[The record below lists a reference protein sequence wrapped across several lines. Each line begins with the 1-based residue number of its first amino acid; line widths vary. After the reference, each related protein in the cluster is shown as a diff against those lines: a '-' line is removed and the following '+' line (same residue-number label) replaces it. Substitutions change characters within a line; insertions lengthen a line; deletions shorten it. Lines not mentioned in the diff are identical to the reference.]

1 MGKREQKARRMAEL
15 IERWQA
21 SGLSAR
27 KFAAESRIPEARLW
41 YWKGRVRPRA
51 AAPAFI
57 PLQLVSQ
64 EAPAR
69 LPCFE
74 LTLGDGR
81 KLVIPAALTGRALRQ
96 LLASLRS
103 C

>member
-1 MGKREQKARRMAEL
+1 MGKREQKARKMAEV

-27 KFAAESRIPEARLW
+27 RFAAESRIPEARLW
-41 YWKGRVRPRA
+41 YWKDRVRPGGAVPAFVPLRILPQEGR
-51 AAPAFI
+51 APA
-57 PLQLVSQ
+57 
-64 EAPAR
+64 
-69 LPCFE
+69 PCFE

-81 KLVIPAALTGRALRQ
+81 KLVIPATLTGRPLRQ
-96 LLASLRS
+96 LLSTLRS